1 MYQIDVSFSYCVK
14 CSLVSLSPPPPPP
27 PSCPSNMLTAIGGR
41 RRDAAVRPTS
51 EDQKC
56 DARHVGAY
64 YCTAVLIM
72 VLLRTHK
79 EDNHFCLVHLTIFC
93 RFSVIFSSIFRVPLA
108 PLPRNAQNLNF
119 FSFIDYFS
127 SAHQIALAPFPQ
139 SAQYL
144 YVSHFSSFCISVI
157 ASGPFSS

>member
-1 MYQIDVSFSYCVK
+1 MLSCLFISSSSSFSSC
-14 CSLVSLSPPPPPP
+14 
-27 PSCPSNMLTAIGGR
+27 PSCPSIMLTSIGGC
-41 RRDAAVRPTS
+41 RRDAVVRPTS
-51 EDQKC
+51 DDQKR

-79 EDNHFCLVHLTIFC
+79 EDNHFCLVHLTILC
-93 RFSVIFSSIFRVPLA
+93 GFSVIFSSIFRVPLA